1 MSEWLC
7 PVGYGLILA
16 GVQGV
21 RTESSFGLTWA
32 ASLRITC
39 ARSYRT
45 LRDGFFLRT
54 SPGTSCQATIGE
66 SLRDALADALW
77 HYLGEGTREQ
87 LRNSLRRAKN
97 IPNCS

>member
-1 MSEWLC
+1 MSEWLLSRRDDAIVAWHEVPGNIAILSR

-32 ASLRITC
+32 ASLRINC

-45 LRDGFFLRT
+45 LRDGSF
-54 SPGTSCQATIGE
+54 
-66 SLRDALADALW
+66 
-77 HYLGEGTREQ
+77 
-87 LRNSLRRAKN
+87 
-97 IPNCS
+97 